1 VSYTGSW
8 EPLVYFYVHTG
19 KWQNNQQFDG
29 GHSAVE
35 VEEVL
40 VDISCLEL

>member
-1 VSYTGSW
+1 MAY
-8 EPLVYFYVHTG
+8 TG

-35 VEEVL
+35 VEVEVL
-40 VDISCLEL
+40 LIPLLFKRVDFRIIFF